1 LVSYR
6 PLEPREKNA
15 LYCGTLW
22 QKITSMKTEKAGPVR
37 IGQKPR
43 VKKKDNVLVM
53 QSSRGK
59 RVPARTA
66 RGGPR
71 LKITE
76 VRVIV
81 TCPDRNYVLVK
92 VLTSEP
98 GLYGVGDATLNGR
111 ELAVATTIEK
121 HIAPMLLGGDPEQ
134 VEDNWQCLYR
144 APYWRSGPVQMT
156 ALAGIDLALW
166 DIKGK
171 LAGMPVY
178 QLLGGRMRRGVLA
191 YTHATGNNPDETEEA
206 VRRAMERGFKA
217 VRAQV
222 AIPGLEG
229 TYGTSLTKT
238 SEETAGRVDQ
248 QAELPSTEV
257 FEPGPYLRTI
267 PKLFEHLR
275 LKLGDQV
282 ELLHDVH
289 QKLAPIEAARLAQD
303 LEPYRP
309 FFLED
314 PVPPEAKEGLRVI
327 RQRSVT
333 PIAIG
338 EIIHSPLDFVPLITE
353 RLIDYLR
360 CAVTHIGG
368 LTAARKL
375 ASLAEFYQV
384 KSAWHGPADVGPPAH
399 AASVHLDLALQN
411 FGIQEMVFFPDVA
424 RELIPGGPVFRGG
437 YMNVD
442 DSPGLGTD
450 VNEELARKY
459 PYRRSYLPLARHKD
473 GSVHDW

>member
-1 LVSYR
+1 
-6 PLEPREKNA
+6 
-15 LYCGTLW
+15 
-22 QKITSMKTEKAGPVR
+22 MKTEKAGPVR
-37 IGQKPR
+37 IGQKTR
-43 VKKKDNVLVM
+43 AKKKDNVLVM
-53 QSSRGK
+53 QASSGK

-111 ELAVATTIEK
+111 ELAVATTVEK
-121 HIAPMLLGGDPEQ
+121 HIAPMLIGRDPEQ
-134 VEDNWQCLYR
+134 VEDIWQCLYR

-178 QLLGGRMRRGVLA
+178 QLLGGRMRGGILA
-191 YTHATGNNPDETEEA
+191 YTHATGKNPDETEEA

-229 TYGTSLTKT
+229 TYGTTLAKT

-248 QAELPSTEV
+248 QAELPATEV

-267 PKLFEHLR
+267 PRLFEHLR

-303 LEPYRP
+303 LEPYRL

-314 PVPPEAKEGLRVI
+314 PVPPEAKDGLRLV
-327 RQRSVT
+327 RQRSAT

-424 RELIPGGPVFRGG
+424 REVIPGGPVFQGG

-459 PYRRSYLPLARHKD
+459 PYRRSYLPLARRKD

>member
-1 LVSYR
+1 
-6 PLEPREKNA
+6 
-15 LYCGTLW
+15 
-22 QKITSMKTEKAGPVR
+22 MKTRDGEPVR
-37 IGQKPR
+37 RAVKPR
-43 VKKKDNVLVM
+43 GKMTDNLLVM
-53 QSSRGK
+53 QTGAGDGVQGGTTR
-59 RVPARTA
+59 ARTQL
-66 RGGPR
+66 R
-71 LKITE
+71 IIE

-92 VLTSEP
+92 VLTNEP

-111 ELAVATTIEK
+111 ELAVSTVLEK
-121 HIAPMLLGGDPEQ
+121 HIAPVLIGRDPER
-134 VEDNWQCLYR
+134 VEETWQYLYR

-178 QLLGGRMRRGVLA
+178 QLLGGRTRRGALA
-191 YTHATGNNPDETEEA
+191 YTHATGKSFDETEEA

-229 TYGTSLTKT
+229 TYGTSLNKT

-248 QAELPSTEV
+248 QADLPSMEV

-275 LKLGDQV
+275 LKLGDEV

-289 QKLAPIEAARLAQD
+289 QKLGPVEAARLAHE
-303 LEPYRP
+303 LEPFHL

-314 PVPPEAKEGLRVI
+314 PVPPEAKDGLRLV
-327 RQRSVT
+327 RQRSAT

-353 RLIDYLR
+353 RLIDYVR

-384 KSAWHGPADVGPPAH
+384 KTAWHGPADVGPPAH
-399 AASVHLDLALQN
+399 AASVHLDLAIQN
-411 FGIQEMVFFPDVA
+411 FGIQEMVFFSDAA
-424 RELIPGGPVFRGG
+424 REVMPGGPVFQGG

-450 VNEELARKY
+450 INEELAKKY
-459 PYRRSYLPLARHKD
+459 PYRRSYLPLARRKD

>member
-1 LVSYR
+1 MVMGSPRTRKRTGQSAMNGR
-6 PLEPREKNA
+6 PP
-15 LYCGTLW
+15 
-22 QKITSMKTEKAGPVR
+22 
-37 IGQKPR
+37 
-43 VKKKDNVLVM
+43 
-53 QSSRGK
+53 
-59 RVPARTA
+59 
-66 RGGPR
+66 

-111 ELAVATTIEK
+111 ELAVATLLEK
-121 HIAPMLLGGDPEQ
+121 HIAPMLIGRDPEQ
-134 VEDNWQCLYR
+134 VEDIWQCLYR

-178 QLLGGRMRRGVLA
+178 QLLGGRTRRGALA
-191 YTHATGNNPDETEEA
+191 YTHAAGNNFDETEDA

-229 TYGTSLTKT
+229 TYGTALKKT

-248 QAELPSTEV
+248 QADLPATEV

-267 PKLFEHLR
+267 PKLFERLR
-275 LKLGDQV
+275 MKLGDQV

-289 QKLAPIEAARLAQD
+289 QKLAPIEAARLAQE
-303 LEPYRP
+303 LEPYRL

-314 PVPPEAKEGLRVI
+314 PVPPEAKDGLRLI
-327 RQRSVT
+327 RQRSAT
-333 PIAIG
+333 PIAMG

-375 ASLAEFYQV
+375 ASLAEFWQV
-384 KSAWHGPADVGPPAH
+384 KTAWHGPADVGPPAH

-411 FGIQEMVFFPDVA
+411 FGIQEMVFFPEVA
-424 RELIPGGPVFRGG
+424 REVIPGGPTFQGG
-437 YMNVD
+437 YMTVE

-450 VNEELARKY
+450 VNEQLAEKY
-459 PYRRSYLPLARHKD
+459 PYRRSYLPLARRQD

>member
-1 LVSYR
+1 M
-6 PLEPREKNA
+6 
-15 LYCGTLW
+15 
-22 QKITSMKTEKAGPVR
+22 KITKQESEVS
-37 IGQKPR
+37 PR
-43 VKKKDNVLVM
+43 TPKSHRKERNNVVAMRPSANRSGL
-53 QSSRGK
+53 QNRPQNTK
-59 RVPARTA
+59 QH
-66 RGGPR
+66 

-111 ELAVATTIEK
+111 ELAVATALEK
-121 HIAPMLLGGDPEQ
+121 HIGPMLIGRDPEQ
-134 VEDNWQCLYR
+134 VEDIWQCLYR

-178 QLLGGRMRRGVLA
+178 QLLGGRTRRGALA
-191 YTHATGNNPDETEEA
+191 YTHATGKDFNETEDA
-206 VRRAMERGFKA
+206 VRRAMARGFKC

-248 QAELPSTEV
+248 QADLPQTEI
-257 FEPGPYLRTI
+257 FEPGPYLRRV

-275 LKLGDQV
+275 LKLGDEV

-289 QKLAPIEAARLAQD
+289 QKLNPLEAARLAHE
-303 LEPYRP
+303 LEPYHL

-314 PVPPEAKEGLRVI
+314 RK
-327 RQRSVT
+327 SV
-333 PIAIG
+333 
-338 EIIHSPLDFVPLITE
+338 V
-353 RLIDYLR
+353 
-360 CAVTHIGG
+360 
-368 LTAARKL
+368 
-375 ASLAEFYQV
+375 
-384 KSAWHGPADVGPPAH
+384 
-399 AASVHLDLALQN
+399 
-411 FGIQEMVFFPDVA
+411 
-424 RELIPGGPVFRGG
+424 
-437 YMNVD
+437 
-442 DSPGLGTD
+442 
-450 VNEELARKY
+450 
-459 PYRRSYLPLARHKD
+459 
-473 GSVHDW
+473 